1 MRLLLARHGP
11 TFEKGQTPFYVGAR
25 TDLPLTAEGRD
36 RARALARALEAS
48 HAFPAIV
55 ACGPL
60 KRTLRHA
67 QIVCEALSLPAP
79 LVDPR
84 LTELDYGTWEG
95 KTHAEV
101 DAMNGG
107 PAAREAWD
115 KKRRRPAGAGFS
127 PDEARLERDVS
138 SLVAELSARA
148 PGRALA
154 LLVSSNGLLGA
165 FLKSVPGAYERA
177 LEAEAL
183 KTAPGRCGGIV
194 LDGERREAVFW
205 NQKPETMDLR
215 LLL

>member
-11 TFEKGQTPFYVGAR
+11 TFEKGQSPFYVGAR
-25 TDLPLTAEGRD
+25 TDLPLTAEGCE
-36 RARALARALEAS
+36 RARALARALKAS
-48 HAFPAIV
+48 NTSPAVV

-60 KRTLRHA
+60 KRTLQHA
-67 QIVCEALSLPAP
+67 QIVCEALSLPDP

-84 LTELDYGTWEG
+84 LTELDYGAWEG

-115 KKRRRPAGAGFS
+115 KKRQRPADAGFS
-127 PDEARLERDVS
+127 PDEARTERDIA
-138 SLVAELSARA
+138 SLVAELSAQA
-148 PGRALA
+148 TGQALA
-154 LLVSSNGLLGA
+154 LLVSSNGLLGT

-177 LEAEAL
+177 LHAESL
-183 KTAPGRCGGIV
+183 KTAPGHCGGIV
-194 LDGERREAVFW
+194 LDGERREVVFW
-205 NQKPETMDLR
+205 NQKPETMDLH